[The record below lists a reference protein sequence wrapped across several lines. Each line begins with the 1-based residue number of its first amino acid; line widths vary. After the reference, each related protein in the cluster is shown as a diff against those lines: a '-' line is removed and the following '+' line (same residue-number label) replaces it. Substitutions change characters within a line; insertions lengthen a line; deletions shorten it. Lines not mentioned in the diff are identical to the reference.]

1 MILKKF
7 TLALLACVMFAA
19 FSTPSSAEEAT
30 LEIGTGVLSNN
41 RVLIPLRVV
50 SSNLGA
56 EVTWY
61 KEGKSIRIQTDEK
74 EIWLVVNFKNAKVNE
89 QIIRMDSPVEII
101 GNTAYVPLRFVSQ
114 TLGAKLEWNPQTKQ
128 ATIHLNK
135 QNMIVSM
142 QEETIQIPDSVKI
155 TKGRIN
161 VLSEKLNEIS
171 GLSQIKQ
178 VSTYF
183 KPYFTEDLIQFI
195 LKRQDLVS
203 DWMVYDAP
211 ETSVYYTSSTTA
223 TLSQSFVI
231 GNTLTG
237 DSHYVNDRNIE
248 LVYSNGVWKVNQL
261 MFNLR
266 EIPYLGYDR

>member
-1 MILKKF
+1 MIVKKF
-7 TLALLACVMFAA
+7 TSTLLACIMFAV
-19 FSTPSSAEEAT
+19 FSTPCLAEGTT

-41 RVLIPLRVV
+41 RILIPLRVV

-56 EVTWY
+56 DVTWY
-61 KEGKSIRIQTDEK
+61 KDGKSIRIKTDEK
-74 EIWLVVNFKNAKVNE
+74 EIWLVANFKNARVNE
-89 QIIRMDSPVEII
+89 QIIGMDSPVELIE
-101 GNTAYVPLRFVSQ
+101 NTAYVPLRFVSQ

-128 ATIHLNK
+128 VTIHLNN
-135 QNMIVSM
+135 QDMIVSM
-142 QEETIQIPDSVKI
+142 KEETIQIPDTGKI
-155 TKGRIN
+155 TQVRLN

-171 GLSQIKQ
+171 SLSQIKQ
-178 VSTYF
+178 VSAYF

-211 ETSVYYTSSTTA
+211 ETSVHYTSSTTA

-261 MFNLR
+261 MLNLR
-266 EIPYLGYDR
+266 EIPYLGL

>member
-1 MILKKF
+1 MIFKKF
-7 TLALLACVMFAA
+7 TIPLLLCVMFAA
-19 FSTPSSAEEAT
+19 FSTSSFAEDAS

-56 EVTWY
+56 DVMWD
-61 KEGKSIRIQTDEK
+61 KEGKSIRIKTDEK
-74 EIWLVVNFKNAKVNE
+74 EIWLVVNFKNARVNE
-89 QIIRMDSPVEII
+89 QIIRMDSPVELI

-114 TLGAKLEWNPQTKQ
+114 TLGAKLGWNPLTKQ
-128 ATIHLNK
+128 ATIHLNN

-142 QEETIQIPDSVKI
+142 QEETIQIPDSAKI
-155 TKGRIN
+155 TQERLNI
-161 VLSEKLNEIS
+161 LSEKLNEIS

-178 VSTYF
+178 VGTYF
-183 KPYFTEDLIQFI
+183 KPYFTEDLIQSI
-195 LKRQDLVS
+195 LKRQDVVS
-203 DWMVYDAP
+203 DWMLHDAP
-211 ETSVYYTSSTTA
+211 ETTVYYTSSTTA
-223 TLSQSFVI
+223 MLSQSFVI

-261 MFNLR
+261 RFNLR
-266 EIPYLGYDR
+266 EIPYLGL